1 MKVQRIELRRFKSI
15 REIILPEHNSG
26 KVLENLIVLIGRNS
40 SGKTNLLEAIDYFFR
55 EFDPAFERAIGAVN
69 PELWHG
75 RETAEPIEWDV
86 TLKLEES
93 EVRDLF
99 GKDISRI
106 FEGVTDNDQVKV
118 VRRISATPQDMR
130 WQTCELSIGNISLV
144 INGEAVA
151 VEEIMKILNVT
162 EDVPT
167 ELVQSV
173 LSNLS
178 VLLKAQFKYIGAARD
193 NVQSAP
199 SFGNR
204 SPIVNPTTLSS
215 INNLAQGTVAG
226 VRNKWR
232 LLRKKMEDT
241 LPNGERVDSKGGQLF
256 LESEPLPATGGGAQ
270 SVLALIHDIENGPPV
285 IGIEEP
291 ESHLHPELIKK
302 ALRYFQDITDGDD
315 AKQLFI
321 ATHSPFCID
330 SSYIGGIIA
339 LYWDE
344 RETRAKQIGS
354 REDLRAALFDIGAR
368 PSDILFADVVLIVE
382 GESDKIV
389 LQGWA
394 RTLGVPIEGI
404 HAAVIPARSVNKAR
418 YHLKLWCEVAKDVGL
433 PKYIFVDKDGE
444 DEVATVVNEGLV
456 AQGNTHVL
464 EQGSIED
471 YYNTE
476 VLINS
481 LQSLFGVA
489 VSEEQIP
496 VGERVKAI
504 RTLIHKKPVE
514 WKVPLA
520 EEISKNTTAR
530 NQIHREVSD
539 FLRRFYSENM
549 R

>member
-26 KVLENLIVLIGRNS
+26 KVLENLVVLIGRNS
-40 SGKTNLLEAIDYFFR
+40 SGKTNLLEAIEYFFR
-55 EFDPAFERAIGAVN
+55 EFDPNFERAIGAVN

-75 RETAEPIEWDV
+75 RETADPIEWDV

-93 EVRDLF
+93 EVLALF
-99 GKDISRI
+99 GKDLSQI
-106 FEGVTDNDQVKV
+106 FENVNDKDQVKV
-118 VRRISATPQDMR
+118 VRRISQTPQDMR
-130 WQTCELSIGNISLV
+130 WKTCELSIGNISLV
-144 INGEAVA
+144 RDGEAVA
-151 VEEIMKILNVT
+151 VEEITQILNVT
-162 EDVPT
+162 EPVPMD
-167 ELVQSV
+167 LVQSI

-178 VLLKAQFKYIGAARD
+178 KLLKAQFKYIGAARD

-215 INNLAQGTVAG
+215 INSLAQETVAK
-226 VRNKWR
+226 VRNQWR
-232 LLRKKMEDT
+232 PLREKMEDT
-241 LPNGERVDSKGGQLF
+241 LPNRERVESKGNQLF
-256 LESEPLPATGGGAQ
+256 LDNEPLPATGGGTQ
-270 SVLALIHDIENGPPV
+270 SVLALIYDIESGPSV

-291 ESHLHPELIKK
+291 ESHLHPELIKNTV
-302 ALRYFQDITDGDD
+302 RYFQDITEGEG

-344 RETRAKQIGS
+344 GETKAKQIGS

-394 RTLGVPIEGI
+394 RTLDCPMEGI
-404 HAAVIPARSVNKAR
+404 HAAVIPARSVNKVR
-418 YHLKLWCEVAKDVGL
+418 YHLKLWCEVAKDVEL
-433 PKYIFVDKDGE
+433 PRYVFVDKDGE
-444 DEVATVVNEGLV
+444 SEVATVVNEGLV
-456 AQGNTHVL
+456 EEDNTHVL

-471 YYNTE
+471 YYDTE

-481 LQSLFGVA
+481 LQRLFGVT
-489 VSEEQIP
+489 VSEEEIP
-496 VGERVKAI
+496 VGERAKRI
-504 RTLIHKKPVE
+504 SKLIHKTPVW

-520 EEISKNTTAR
+520 EEISKTTAR

>member
-26 KVLENLIVLIGRNS
+26 KVLENLVVLIGRNS

-55 EFDPAFERAIGAVN
+55 EFDPNFERAIGAVN

-75 RETAEPIEWDV
+75 RETVDPIEWDV
-86 TLKLEES
+86 ALKLEES
-93 EVRDLF
+93 EVLSLF
-99 GKDISRI
+99 GEDLQQI
-106 FEGVTDNDQVKV
+106 FEGIIDKDQVKV
-118 VRRISATPQDMR
+118 VRWISQTPQDMR
-130 WQTCELSIGNISLV
+130 WQTRELTIGNISLV
-144 INGEAVA
+144 KGGEAVA
-151 VEEIMKILNVT
+151 GEKILKALNAV
-162 EDVPT
+162 EIPAN
-167 ELVQSV
+167 LVQSV

-199 SFGNR
+199 AFGSR
-204 SPIVNPTTLSS
+204 SPIVNPATLSS
-215 INNLAQGTVAG
+215 INKLAQETGAK
-226 VRNKWR
+226 VRNKWSP
-232 LLRKKMEDT
+232 LRQKMEGT
-241 LPNGERVDSKGGQLF
+241 LPNRERVDSKGNQLF
-256 LESEPLPATGGGAQ
+256 IGDEPLPATGGGAQ
-270 SVLALIHDIENGPPV
+270 SVLALIHDIESGPSV
-285 IGIEEP
+285 IGVEEP

-302 ALRYFQDITDGDD
+302 TLRYFQDITRGNG

-321 ATHSPFCID
+321 ATHSPFCVD
-330 SSYIGGIIA
+330 SSYIGDIIA
-339 LYWDE
+339 LYWDK
-344 RETRAKQIGS
+344 RETKAKQIGS

-382 GESDKIV
+382 GKSDKKV

-394 RTLGVPIEGI
+394 RTLGVPIEGV
-404 HAAVIPARSVNKAR
+404 HAAVIPARSAYKAR

-433 PKYIFVDKDGE
+433 PKYIFVDKDAE
-444 DEVATVVNEGLV
+444 NEVTTLVNEGLI

-464 EQGSIED
+464 DQGSIED
-471 YYNTE
+471 YYNTG

-481 LQSLFGVA
+481 LQSLFGVT

-496 VGERVKAI
+496 VGERVKSISMLI
-504 RTLIHKKPVE
+504 RKKPVQ

-520 EEISKNTTAR
+520 EEISKKTTAR

-539 FLRRFYSENM
+539 FLRRFYSDNM